1 MHNLPPTQ
9 YKHRKDLPGKAEILI
24 QRVTLNLGDAN
35 KAHHNLADL
44 DEAEEILSAHFGGF
58 LKIPE
63 MWRRLLQGYTSA
75 ALAVANI

>member
-9 YKHRKDLPGKAEILI
+9 YKSRKDLPSKAEILI

-44 DEAEEILSAHFGGF
+44 EEAEEILSAHFKGR
-58 LKIPE
+58 LPTI
-63 MWRRLLQGYTSA
+63 WRSLLQGYTAA
-75 ALAVANI
+75 ALAIANI